1 MTTSHDD
8 VQENDVE
15 VWSREKRVMTT
26 KEKNTLQPPEGL
38 NRLKAGNQRC
48 AAGIL
53 AQRNL
58 QS

>member
-1 MTTSHDD
+1 
-8 VQENDVE
+8 
-15 VWSREKRVMTT
+15 MTT
-26 KEKNTLQPPEGL
+26 KEVNTLQTPEGL
-38 NRLKAGNQRC
+38 NRLKPGNQRC